1 MHTHELGVDILA
13 RPRAT
18 TKDMG
23 GPEEGAAAVALAVLA
38 SAFVALLGFVTVCA
52 EQHACLEAGTCY
64 AASNSS
70 YSCAFKT
77 SITPAG
83 WRMLNTTDQEASLQ
97 SMTRGVCAPGL
108 RQSVD
113 PFSGDVQCVRKR
125 SYPDALNLEIA
136 AAGASLDADKD
147 ATDPHASDHRR
158 WCGRWID
165 ARRIDLGQEK
175 WAFYDEQDVA
185 WDVDDVILAKGSAR
199 LGGSDVAKFR
209 AACRSMVASDAAG
222 PAGAIAFDYLSALVT
237 PAPADASFE
246 AALAS
251 LGVLASHSCDAP
263 LALGLDFG
271 TGGRGFAV
279 SVGAG
284 VEVSGEA
291 LREVLYAVGAGPV
304 ERDAAAAFADEM
316 ASVPLVQAVARPITL
331 AEAQTAHLGALAATW
346 VAPLVTGAALSA
358 NPHSMRYDATNAAL
372 ARFAQTFGE
381 SAAEGGGAAN
391 ARAYLR
397 GLAAYCAYA
406 SGSVVSGGA
415 MGALGGHT
423 ASAATSIRA
432 QRPQAAALG
441 RLRSPVDARMR
452 RPVARA
458 DVYAATSVTWS
469 QLGAVEL
476 ATATRG
482 RARSTCLRAARVAFP
497 DAFDA
502 LAFNALVTPRLY
514 AALGEAVPVLRA
526 AAKEALEAP
535 PMAAFYATDA
545 ARTKAVGVL
554 DGAKVRIA
562 GAARGSWG
570 GATREFVRP
579 ELTSDDGA
587 LLMLLKQAHAVHL
600 DRVHRVVRGDS
611 LCEHPPLFDGLE
623 RNAYMLLWEDVGCV
637 VFMPGILV
645 PPFAD
650 ERFDTPSLYGRIGFV
665 IAHELMHATAINKD
679 DWNMT
684 HVDYVLRDYRGEH
697 FTEAIADVGAVAAL
711 ERTTVLSSRAL
722 CAHVSQLFCA
732 RVGWIDA
739 GSTAVSGTHPSG
751 NARGDNACAFLR
763 EHF

>member
-1 MHTHELGVDILA
+1 
-13 RPRAT
+13 
-18 TKDMG
+18 MG
-23 GPEEGAAAVALAVLA
+23 GPEEGAVAVVLAVLA
-38 SAFVALLGFVTVCA
+38 SAFVALLGYVTVCA
-52 EQHACLEAGTCY
+52 EQHACIEAGTCY

-70 YSCAFKT
+70 YRCAFKT

-83 WRMLNTTDQEASLQ
+83 WRMLNATDQEASLQ
-97 SMTRGVCAPGL
+97 AMTRGVCAPGL

-113 PFSGDVQCVRKR
+113 PFSGDLQCIRKR
-125 SYPDALNLEIA
+125 SYPAALNLEIA
-136 AAGASLDADKD
+136 AAGASLDADAD

-222 PAGAIAFDYLSALVT
+222 PAGKIAFDHLIALSAPT
-237 PAPADASFE
+237 DATFE

-263 LALGLDFG
+263 LTLGLDFG
-271 TGGRGFAV
+271 TDGRGFAV

-284 VEVSGEA
+284 VEVSGAA
-291 LREVLYAVGAGPV
+291 LREVLYAVGAERA

-316 ASVPLVQAVARPITL
+316 ASVPLVQAVARPIAL
-331 AEAQTAHLGALAATW
+331 SEAQTAHLGALATTW
-346 VAPLVTGAALSA
+346 VAPLVSGAALSA
-358 NPHSMRYDATNAAL
+358 NPHSMRYDATNAPL
-372 ARFAQTFGE
+372 ARFAQTFDE
-381 SAAEGGGAAN
+381 AAAAGGGATN

-415 MGALGGHT
+415 MGALGTHT
-423 ASAATSIRA
+423 ARAATSIRA
-432 QRPQAAALG
+432 QRPEAAALG
-441 RLRSPVDARMR
+441 RLRSPVDERMR

-469 QLGAVEL
+469 QLGAVDL

-514 AALGEAVPVLRA
+514 GALGEAVPVLRA

-535 PMAAFYATDA
+535 PMAAFYTSDA
-545 ARTKAVGVL
+545 ARTRAIGVL

-562 GAARGSWG
+562 GAPRNSWA

-587 LLMLLKQAHAVHL
+587 LLMLLKQARAVYL
-600 DRVHRVVRGDS
+600 DRVHRVVRGDG
-611 LCEHPPLFDGLE
+611 LCEHPPLYDGLE
-623 RNAYMLLWEDVGCV
+623 RNAYMLLWDDVGCV
-637 VFMPGILV
+637 VFLPGLLV

-650 ERFDTPSLYGRIGFV
+650 ERFDTPSLYGRVGFV

-679 DWNMT
+679 DWNAT

-711 ERTTVLSSRAL
+711 ERTTVLSNRAL